1 MKNKKYIYSPWRL
14 DYILSEKEKGCILCH
29 KPDANEDEKHFI
41 VYRSKLSYVMLNLY
55 PYNNGH
61 VMVVPFRHVSSLT
74 DLDPG
79 ELQDLF
85 EVVQLT
91 EKVLRN
97 AYHPEGINIGLN
109 LGKAAGAGIDE
120 HLHVHLVPRWS
131 GDCNFM
137 SVIGGIRVIPEA
149 FERTYN
155 LLQEQFDNERTRK

>member
-1 MKNKKYIYSPWRL
+1 MKDKKFIYSPWRL
-14 DYILSEKEKGCILCH
+14 EYILSKKDQECIFCH
-29 KPDANEDEKHFI
+29 KPQASDDAKHLI
-41 VYRSKLSYVMLNLY
+41 VYRSVHSFVIINLY

-61 VMVVPFRHVSSLT
+61 VMVVPFRHVSSLI
-74 DLDPG
+74 
-79 ELQDLF
+79 ELYSEEINDLF
-85 EVVQLT
+85 ETVQLT

-97 AYHPEGINIGLN
+97 AYHPDGINIGMN

-149 FERTYN
+149 FEKTFT
-155 LLQEQFDNERTRK
+155 LLQEQFDNEHTHK